1 MYEQK
6 SIINYLL
13 GPAVRLVV
21 ELLEEEE
28 KHDSVHA
35 DPPDERTRVVAVNE
49 QQLKRVNHDRHKL
62 CLCRHKQLIIVH
74 EKPVAANMNPAADCQ
89 SEHNSNIRL
98 AVHEFYHFKN

>member
-1 MYEQK
+1 M
-6 SIINYLL
+6 

-62 CLCRHKQLIIVH
+62 CLCRHKQLH
-74 EKPVAANMNPAADCQ
+74 EKPVAATVKV
-89 SEHNSNIRL
+89 NIRL
-98 AVHEFYHFKN
+98 AVQEFVNHKVIITKIEGIVIL